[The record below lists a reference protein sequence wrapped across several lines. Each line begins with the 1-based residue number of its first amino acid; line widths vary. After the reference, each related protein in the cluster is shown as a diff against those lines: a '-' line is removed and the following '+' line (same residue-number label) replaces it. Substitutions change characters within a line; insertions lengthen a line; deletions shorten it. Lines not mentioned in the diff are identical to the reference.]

1 MTAGMVQNRIPTY
14 GYVVKEHAKG
24 GSLLDVEC
32 VKRKIPF
39 EHFPDLKVKYDVSIH
54 HIEELCVF

>member
-1 MTAGMVQNRIPTY
+1 MVQNRIPTY

-54 HIEELCVF
+54 HIEELCVL